1 MILDSGA
8 KSTIDLIKYVSG
20 VDYYQNGPTGQTGAI
35 FIRGSNLI
43 ILSFTERNSY

>member
-8 KSTIDLIKYVSG
+8 KSTIVIKYVSG

-35 FIRGSNLI
+35 LLEAQNLI
-43 ILSFTERNSY
+43 IL